1 MNEQNNHA
9 ALTIAQQY
17 PPAQYNLLVPMQTV
31 TEIADIQKP
40 VMNSVSISTN
50 LNDGEIYEMEK
61 AKDEWRDS
69 KGYVH
74 KATPAK
80 YALTKKGLTKLM
92 RAAGIKILSSRP
104 VVPSTCQ
111 KCAEVNRSI
120 GKPIRCGGCPNK
132 DVKHEVRISV
142 PQLTGENVTIVAH
155 KEIAVDDVTAGM
167 TEKQRAEFMK
177 FRSEMCE
184 SKALNRALRTAMQ
197 ITSSTRP
204 RSTSSRSLIT
214 SLCRLRRRPTMSEV
228 KIKELDKSLIHQAN
242 SNSMSG
248 KRGDISAHEYEVY
261 CQKVMSWN
269 IPDSRKQKIVDQI
282 YAKWSEQLRHEAAHV
297 SVAVAGPA
305 RYNAKKLD
313 HSDTILRLSSEFV
326 EWFNGLQEQVW
337 QGRIEDKD
345 AKEIARLVDDIK
357 FCIERPTLNPTAS
370 LCELA
375 NKDPELFMEY
385 YEKLHEK
392 YRWRKNSVIAKLYA
406 AGKEGK
412 LAKLNRQKFFE
423 DENLVAYTMGD
434 RAYIKFVMKP
444 RQQLI
449 VALKSRKWWWNS
461 NEEAWSTYLNKL
473 DKEWVQS
480 ISTRYADYV

>member
-1 MNEQNNHA
+1 
-9 ALTIAQQY
+9 
-17 PPAQYNLLVPMQTV
+17 
-31 TEIADIQKP
+31 
-40 VMNSVSISTN
+40 
-50 LNDGEIYEMEK
+50 
-61 AKDEWRDS
+61 
-69 KGYVH
+69 
-74 KATPAK
+74 
-80 YALTKKGLTKLM
+80 
-92 RAAGIKILSSRP
+92 
-104 VVPSTCQ
+104 
-111 KCAEVNRSI
+111 
-120 GKPIRCGGCPNK
+120 
-132 DVKHEVRISV
+132 
-142 PQLTGENVTIVAH
+142 
-155 KEIAVDDVTAGM
+155 
-167 TEKQRAEFMK
+167 
-177 FRSEMCE
+177 
-184 SKALNRALRTAMQ
+184 
-197 ITSSTRP
+197 
-204 RSTSSRSLIT
+204 
-214 SLCRLRRRPTMSEV
+214 
-228 KIKELDKSLIHQAN
+228 
-242 SNSMSG
+242 
-248 KRGDISAHEYEVY
+248 
-261 CQKVMSWN
+261 MSWN

-412 LAKLNRQKFFE
+412 LANLNRQKFFE

-461 NEEAWSTYLNKL
+461 YEEAWSTYLDKL
-473 DKEWVQS
+473 DKEWVQN

>member
-1 MNEQNNHA
+1 
-9 ALTIAQQY
+9 
-17 PPAQYNLLVPMQTV
+17 
-31 TEIADIQKP
+31 
-40 VMNSVSISTN
+40 
-50 LNDGEIYEMEK
+50 
-61 AKDEWRDS
+61 
-69 KGYVH
+69 
-74 KATPAK
+74 
-80 YALTKKGLTKLM
+80 
-92 RAAGIKILSSRP
+92 
-104 VVPSTCQ
+104 
-111 KCAEVNRSI
+111 
-120 GKPIRCGGCPNK
+120 
-132 DVKHEVRISV
+132 
-142 PQLTGENVTIVAH
+142 
-155 KEIAVDDVTAGM
+155 
-167 TEKQRAEFMK
+167 
-177 FRSEMCE
+177 
-184 SKALNRALRTAMQ
+184 
-197 ITSSTRP
+197 
-204 RSTSSRSLIT
+204 
-214 SLCRLRRRPTMSEV
+214 MSEV

-248 KRGDISAHEYEVY
+248 QRGDISAHEYEVY

-412 LAKLNRQKFFE
+412 LANLNRQKFFE

-461 NEEAWSTYLNKL
+461 YEEAWSTSTTRTRSFRRLCRRACRPSTAPSALTAKTPSSPRLWRKCRSSPKPSANSKSASASMIPRLTGRRRKYTRTSRRKL
-473 DKEWVQS
+473 LMFSSCWCSSLQFLTLTS
-480 ISTRYADYV
+480 W

>member
-1 MNEQNNHA
+1 
-9 ALTIAQQY
+9 
-17 PPAQYNLLVPMQTV
+17 
-31 TEIADIQKP
+31 
-40 VMNSVSISTN
+40 
-50 LNDGEIYEMEK
+50 
-61 AKDEWRDS
+61 
-69 KGYVH
+69 
-74 KATPAK
+74 
-80 YALTKKGLTKLM
+80 
-92 RAAGIKILSSRP
+92 
-104 VVPSTCQ
+104 
-111 KCAEVNRSI
+111 
-120 GKPIRCGGCPNK
+120 
-132 DVKHEVRISV
+132 
-142 PQLTGENVTIVAH
+142 
-155 KEIAVDDVTAGM
+155 
-167 TEKQRAEFMK
+167 
-177 FRSEMCE
+177 
-184 SKALNRALRTAMQ
+184 
-197 ITSSTRP
+197 
-204 RSTSSRSLIT
+204 
-214 SLCRLRRRPTMSEV
+214 
-228 KIKELDKSLIHQAN
+228 
-242 SNSMSG
+242 MSG
-248 KRGDISAHEYEVY
+248 QRGDISAHEYEVY

-357 FCIERPTLNPTAS
+357 FCIERPTLNPTES

-480 ISTRYADYV
+480 ISTRYAGGRHEATYDYRPVAGRRGQLLHREMRLPQVRIRPDTLPQGRTSCPRAHLHPGSGQERSGNDVPRPARNAP

>member
-1 MNEQNNHA
+1 MGRSNR
-9 ALTIAQQY
+9 
-17 PPAQYNLLVPMQTV
+17 QT
-31 TEIADIQKP
+31 ADYFPHYVGEKSRTKFILEK
-40 VMNSVSISTN
+40 NWG
-50 LNDGEIYEMEK
+50 NDG
-61 AKDEWRDS
+61 
-69 KGYVH
+69 
-74 KATPAK
+74 
-80 YALTKKGLTKLM
+80 YAFWFKLLELLC
-92 RAAGIKILSSRP
+92 AADGQYYDCWDKMGWEYLLA
-104 VVPSTCQ
+104 V
-111 KCAEVNRSI
+111 
-120 GKPIRCGGCPNK
+120 
-132 DVKHEVRISV
+132 
-142 PQLTGENVTIVAH
+142 TG
-155 KEIAVDDVTAGM
+155 VTAE
-167 TEKQRAEFMK
+167 TAE
-177 FRSEMCE
+177 
-184 SKALNRALRTAMQ
+184 AILNTLASMGK
-197 ITSSTRP
+197 
-204 RSTSSRSLIT
+204 
-214 SLCRLRRRPTMSEV
+214 V
-228 KIKELDKSLIHQAN
+228 DKELWESCRVIWVQSLIHQAN

-357 FCIERPTLNPTAS
+357 FCIERPTLNPTES

-412 LAKLNRQKFFE
+412 NNRLARRIHRL
-423 DENLVAYTMGD
+423 GG
-434 RAYIKFVMKP
+434 
-444 RQQLI
+444 
-449 VALKSRKWWWNS
+449 
-461 NEEAWSTYLNKL
+461 
-473 DKEWVQS
+473 
-480 ISTRYADYV
+480 RY

>member
-1 MNEQNNHA
+1 
-9 ALTIAQQY
+9 
-17 PPAQYNLLVPMQTV
+17 
-31 TEIADIQKP
+31 
-40 VMNSVSISTN
+40 
-50 LNDGEIYEMEK
+50 
-61 AKDEWRDS
+61 
-69 KGYVH
+69 
-74 KATPAK
+74 
-80 YALTKKGLTKLM
+80 
-92 RAAGIKILSSRP
+92 
-104 VVPSTCQ
+104 
-111 KCAEVNRSI
+111 
-120 GKPIRCGGCPNK
+120 
-132 DVKHEVRISV
+132 
-142 PQLTGENVTIVAH
+142 
-155 KEIAVDDVTAGM
+155 
-167 TEKQRAEFMK
+167 
-177 FRSEMCE
+177 
-184 SKALNRALRTAMQ
+184 
-197 ITSSTRP
+197 
-204 RSTSSRSLIT
+204 
-214 SLCRLRRRPTMSEV
+214 MSEV

-305 RYNAKKLD
+305 
-313 HSDTILRLSSEFV
+313 
-326 EWFNGLQEQVW
+326 
-337 QGRIEDKD
+337 
-345 AKEIARLVDDIK
+345 
-357 FCIERPTLNPTAS
+357 LNPTAS

-412 LAKLNRQKFFE
+412 LANLNRQKFFE

-461 NEEAWSTYLNKL
+461 NEEAWSTYLDKL

>member
-1 MNEQNNHA
+1 
-9 ALTIAQQY
+9 
-17 PPAQYNLLVPMQTV
+17 
-31 TEIADIQKP
+31 
-40 VMNSVSISTN
+40 
-50 LNDGEIYEMEK
+50 
-61 AKDEWRDS
+61 
-69 KGYVH
+69 
-74 KATPAK
+74 
-80 YALTKKGLTKLM
+80 
-92 RAAGIKILSSRP
+92 
-104 VVPSTCQ
+104 
-111 KCAEVNRSI
+111 
-120 GKPIRCGGCPNK
+120 
-132 DVKHEVRISV
+132 
-142 PQLTGENVTIVAH
+142 
-155 KEIAVDDVTAGM
+155 
-167 TEKQRAEFMK
+167 
-177 FRSEMCE
+177 
-184 SKALNRALRTAMQ
+184 
-197 ITSSTRP
+197 
-204 RSTSSRSLIT
+204 
-214 SLCRLRRRPTMSEV
+214 MSEV

-392 YRWRKNSVIAKLYA
+392 YRWRKNSVVAKLYA

-412 LAKLNRQKFFE
+412 LAKLWRKCRNSLKP
-423 DENLVAYTMGD
+423 
-434 RAYIKFVMKP
+434 FVSSKCASSSTTP
-444 RQQLI
+444 HSTGRRR
-449 VALKSRKWWWNS
+449 KCTRTSRRKRLMFSSCWCNS
-461 NEEAWSTYLNKL
+461 LQFLTLTSW
-473 DKEWVQS
+473 
-480 ISTRYADYV
+480 